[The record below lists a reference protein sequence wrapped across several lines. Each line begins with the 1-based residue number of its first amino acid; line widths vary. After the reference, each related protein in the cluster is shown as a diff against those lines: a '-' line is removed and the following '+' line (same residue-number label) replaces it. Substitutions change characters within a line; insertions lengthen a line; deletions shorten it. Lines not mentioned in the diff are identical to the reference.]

1 MSNVSNEHT
10 RPLHE
15 QIRREMDRRASS
27 DQKNSSLTDSSPSS
41 NGADK
46 IFYKELSYSIVGA
59 VIEVHRHL
67 GPGQLESNYERA
79 LAKELATRAIPFQR
93 QVAIDSLYKGER
105 IGEFVVDVIVNDQ
118 IILELKAVE
127 RLHPS
132 HTAQLVS
139 YLRATG
145 LRLGLLINFNESH
158 GKASREWFAE
168 PNDQMK
174 SRVSGELNRRSVG
187 FPSTRRP
194 R

>member
-1 MSNVSNEHT
+1 MSNVSNEHAL
-10 RPLHE
+10 PLHE

-27 DQKNSSLTDSSPSS
+27 DQKNSSPSS
-41 NGADK
+41 SGADK
-46 IFYKELSYSIVGA
+46 IFYKELSYAIVGA

-145 LRLGLLINFNESH
+145 LRLGLLINFNEAVAWK
-158 GKASREWFAE
+158 GIK
-168 PNDQMK
+168 
-174 SRVSGELNRRSVG
+174 RVVC
-187 FPSTRRP
+187 
-194 R
+194 

>member
-1 MSNVSNEHT
+1 MSTNFSNEPAL
-10 RPLHE
+10 PLHE
-15 QIRREMDRRASS
+15 QIRREMKRGA
-27 DQKNSSLTDSSPSS
+27 NPADSNPSS
-41 NGADK
+41 NGTDK

-79 LAKELATRAIPFQR
+79 LAKELATREIPFQR
-93 QVAIDSLYKGER
+93 QVSIDSIYKGDV
-105 IGEFVVDVIVNDQ
+105 IGTFVVDMIVNDQ

-145 LRLGLLINFNESH
+145 LRLGLLINFNEAVAWR
-158 GKASREWFAE
+158 GIK
-168 PNDQMK
+168 
-174 SRVSGELNRRSVG
+174 RVVR
-187 FPSTRRP
+187 
-194 R
+194 